1 MLDGETQVLEPAAGD
16 PAGNPSDPGN
26 PGDGGKGGDAPTVES
41 LQRQLAEST
50 QREEAARLRLLDPD
64 YQEYLG
70 ERRGRGR
77 APAPVAP
84 AAPKDPLEG
93 LTEEKLGAMSNREL
107 LATAIERSVELI
119 SSKLKDEFLPEVE
132 SRLSTL
138 GDTVAD
144 QSAKRDVAEA
154 AAKHSDFWQYKAEMV
169 ALSVNPRYEG
179 LPAEDLYV
187 LAKAQKTGFSA
198 APVTPGTPGTPA
210 QRRAATSHTEKPGG
224 TGGGGAGTG
233 KNKAGEM
240 EAGEAAEDAW
250 NKVFGKPKA

>member
-1 MLDGETQVLEPAAGD
+1 MLQDGDTQNLDGAADDAAAGS
-16 PAGNPSDPGN
+16 SDEGN
-26 PGDGGKGGDAPTVES
+26 PGEAGKGGDAPTIES
-41 LQRQLAEST
+41 LQQKLAEAT
-50 QREEAARLRLLDPD
+50 QREESAKLRMLDPD
-64 YQEYLG
+64 YQDYLA

-77 APAPVAP
+77 APAKREEPK
-84 AAPKDPLEG
+84 APKDPLEG

-107 LATAIERSVELI
+107 LATAIEKSVELI

-144 QSAKRDVAEA
+144 QAAKRDVAEA
-154 AAKHSDFWQYKAEMV
+154 AATHPDFWTYKAEMV

-187 LAKAQKTGFSA
+187 LAKAQKSGFSA
-198 APVTPGTPGTPA
+198 TPAAGTGTQA
-210 QRRAATSHTEKPGG
+210 QRRAASAHTEKPGG

-233 KNKAGEM
+233 KNKSGEM
-240 EAGEAAEDAW
+240 EAGEAAADAW
-250 NKVFGKPKA
+250 NKVFGKTKA

>member
-1 MLDGETQVLEPAAGD
+1 MPNGEQQVLDPAAGD
-16 PAGNPSDPGN
+16 PAGNPSDPEN
-26 PGDGGKGGDAPTVES
+26 PNDGGRGGDAPTVES
-41 LQRQLAEST
+41 LQQKLADAT
-50 QREEAARLRLLDPD
+50 QREESARLRLLDPD
-64 YQEYLG
+64 YQDYLA

-77 APAPVAP
+77 APAQP
-84 AAPKDPLEG
+84 AEPKAPKDPLEG

-119 SSKLKDEFLPEVE
+119 SSKLKEEFLPEVE

-144 QSAKRDVAEA
+144 QTAKRDVAEA
-154 AAKHSDFWQYKAEMV
+154 AAKHPDFWSYKAEMV

-187 LAKAQKTGFSA
+187 LAKAQKSGFA
-198 APVTPGTPGTPA
+198 APAATGTGTPA
-210 QRRAATSHTEKPGG
+210 QRRAASAHTEKPGG
-224 TGGGGAGTG
+224 TGGGGAGSG
-233 KNKAGEM
+233 KNKSGEM